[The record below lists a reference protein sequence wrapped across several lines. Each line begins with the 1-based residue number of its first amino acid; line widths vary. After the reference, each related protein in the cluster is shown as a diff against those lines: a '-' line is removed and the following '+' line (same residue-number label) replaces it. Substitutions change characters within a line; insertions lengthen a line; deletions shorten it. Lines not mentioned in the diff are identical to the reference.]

1 MGNES
6 KLGRRVRYA
15 IICFSVE
22 LYRFLIILLMEAER
36 CWSYAMELKL
46 CANTE
51 PRKKFSMIRKLSK
64 ASKYTEDLNKLC
76 ELDRVDARTKLEA
89 QVSRK

>member
-6 KLGRRVRYA
+6 RLGRRVRYA

-22 LYRFLIILLMEAER
+22 LYRYLIILLMEAER

-76 ELDRVDARTKLEA
+76 ELDRVDARTRLEA